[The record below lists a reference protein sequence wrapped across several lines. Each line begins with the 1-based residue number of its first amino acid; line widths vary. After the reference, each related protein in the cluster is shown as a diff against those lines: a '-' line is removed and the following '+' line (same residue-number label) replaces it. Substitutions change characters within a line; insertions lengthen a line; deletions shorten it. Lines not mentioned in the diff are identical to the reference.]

1 MKTKAVILATL
12 GAAGLG
18 GAMVGFQGNPNAGD
32 ASVYTTSRADA
43 YSVDATHS
51 SVVFKVGYMG
61 VTNFYG
67 VFEEVAGEY
76 AIDLANPSAS
86 TLDVAVKT
94 ESVDSNND
102 GRDKHLTGADFFS
115 AKEFPDIRFVGK
127 TFEAAGEN
135 KVKVTGDLTLR
146 GVTRE
151 ETTVLEWIGD
161 REDPRGGYRS
171 GWEATLEIDRS
182 NYGVNYGI
190 ENGALGDRTSIT
202 VAITGIR
209 E

>member
-1 MKTKAVILATL
+1 MKTKQSVILGSVGAAFL
-12 GAAGLG
+12 GAAMIGLSPFS
-18 GAMVGFQGNPNAGD
+18 AETTFAP
-32 ASVYTTSRADA
+32 TSRADA
-43 YSVDATHS
+43 YAVDATHS

-67 VFEEVAGEY
+67 SFEEVAGEY

-86 TLDVAVKT
+86 TLDIAVTT

-102 GRDKHLTGADFFS
+102 GRDKHLRGADFFS
-115 AKEFPDIRFVGK
+115 AKEFPQIRFVGK

-135 KVKVTGDLTLR
+135 KIRVTGDLTLR

-171 GWEATLEIDRS
+171 GWEAVLEIDRS
-182 NYGVNYGI
+182 NYGVSYGVD
-190 ENGALGDRTSIT
+190 NGALGDRTAIT
-202 VAITGIR
+202 VAITGMR
-209 E
+209 Q